1 MSNGKKSFDRSL
13 QPSTS
18 GSMSQPP
25 FSVQAFHANN
35 WSRLPSYDT
44 HAQNLRSRR
53 TSGDNRSLS
62 LQPSIGVYSRRSSA
76 YQFYTKSDGWAGSWL
91 NSYRSS
97 SFSTT
102 SSTKSGSSGI
112 SQISVQAVAS
122 TGPVLERS
130 GHILPRCGFS
140 SRPPSS
146 VSVQAVASVLE
157 RSGHDLVPR
166 CEFSS
171 RPPSSV
177 QAFKDGPNN
186 WWSLTSDG
194 SSASS
199 MRSVQKSSA
208 PDSASRI
215 KSAASVQNSG
225 RSFRRDLDQ
234 LTHTSSTKSQFSSR
248 PPSSVQAF
256 KDGRNNWWSLTSDGS
271 SASSLQ
277 SVQKSSA
284 PDSASRIKSAASVQN
299 SGRSFRRDLDQPTYT
314 SSTQSQFS
322 SRPPSSVQAFE
333 SGRNNW
339 PSSSASSI
347 RPVQNSHGSG
357 MRRRRSSPEQQDNA
371 ATHQL
376 MDSSCRAETGPEN
389 GAHHKNRHFRISPQ
403 AHTLFQALPLLQ
415 SSHLLP

>member
-1 MSNGKKSFDRSL
+1 MSNGKKSIL

-62 LQPSIGVYSRRSSA
+62 LQPSISVYSRRSSA
-76 YQFYTKSDGWAGSWL
+76 SSGNQFYTKSDGWAGSWL
-91 NSYRSS
+91 NSSRSS

-146 VSVQAVASVLE
+146 VSVQAVSSVPE

-166 CEFSS
+166 CGFSS

-177 QAFKDGPNN
+177 QAFKDGHNN

-199 MRSVQKSSA
+199 LQSAQKSSA

-225 RSFRRDLDQ
+225 RAFRRDLDQ

-271 SASSLQ
+271 SASSLR

-347 RPVQNSHGSG
+347 RPVQNSHGS
-357 MRRRRSSPEQQDNA
+357 A
-371 ATHQL
+371 
-376 MDSSCRAETGPEN
+376 
-389 GAHHKNRHFRISPQ
+389 
-403 AHTLFQALPLLQ
+403 LQ
-415 SSHLLP
+415 SNKTMLPRIN